1 MPGYDAAV
9 VEPTPRPSHWHP
21 QLIEAAAALHDN
33 RLDVAERILKP
44 HLKEDPFDVRAIRM
58 LAELAARLGRLKDS
72 ETLLR
77 RALEIDPNFTAARA
91 NLAMVLGRL
100 GRPAEALELLDAV
113 FAAEPES
120 VGHLNLKAATLGRLG
135 DFEQALELYRQ
146 VLDRAPNQPRV
157 LMSYGH
163 MLKTIG
169 RLDDAVAAYRKATA
183 LNPALGEV
191 WWSLANLKTVRF
203 TEQDVAAMKQAL
215 GRTDLKDDDRFHVEF
230 ALGKAL
236 HDLGESDDAFTHY
249 SAGNALRRK
258 YHPFNGD
265 HLTQLVDH
273 SIELF
278 TAQVL
283 KRPGGSSASD
293 PIFIVGMPRAGSTLV
308 EQILSSHSLVE
319 GTSELPDMPAIARG
333 RGRYPASAVELSA
346 DERHE
351 AGDEYLRRTAV
362 QRRTD
367 RPFFIDK
374 LPNNWMFVP
383 FIQFVLPNAKIV
395 DARRHPLGC
404 CMSNFRQH
412 FARGQDFTYDLGDL
426 GRYYSDYVR
435 LMAHMDSIMPGRVHR
450 VIYERMVDDT
460 DAEIRAL
467 LDYCGLEFEPACLS
481 FYETDRPVRTPSSE
495 QVRQPIY
502 RNATDEWQRYEEHLE
517 PLKRALGPVLEAYPD
532 APRSFLQH

>member
-1 MPGYDAAV
+1 V
-9 VEPTPRPSHWHP
+9 
-21 QLIEAAAALHDN
+21 EAAMALNEN
-33 RLDVAERILKP
+33 RLDVAERLLKP
-44 HLKEDPFDVRAIRM
+44 HLKDDPFDVRAIRM

-72 ETLLR
+72 EVLLR

-100 GRPAEALELLDAV
+100 GRSAEALDLLDRI
-113 FAAEPES
+113 FEDEPDR

-135 DFEQALELYRQ
+135 DFEQALEIYRQ
-146 VLDRAPNQPRV
+146 VLERAPHQPRV
-157 LMSYGH
+157 LTSYGH
-163 MLKTIG
+163 MLKTVG
-169 RLDDAVAAYRKATA
+169 RLDEAVAAYRKALA
-183 LNPALGEV
+183 INPAMGEV

-203 TEQDVAAMKQAL
+203 SEEDIAAMEQAL
-215 GRTDLKDDDRFHVEF
+215 GRADLKDDDRFHVEF

-236 HDLGESDDAFTHY
+236 HDLGRTDEAFAHY

-258 YHPFNGD
+258 YHPFNAD
-265 HLTQLVDH
+265 HQTKLIDR

-278 TAQVL
+278 TAEVL
-283 KRPGGSSASD
+283 ASPRGSPATD
-293 PIFIVGMPRAGSTLV
+293 PIFIVGMPRAGSTLI

-333 RGRYPASAVELSA
+333 RGKYPASAVGLSTE
-346 DERHE
+346 ERTD
-351 AGDEYLRRTAV
+351 AGDEYLRRSAV

-383 FIQFVLPNAKIV
+383 FIHMVLPNAKII

-404 CMSNFRQH
+404 CLSNFRQH
-412 FARGQDFTYDLGDL
+412 FARGQDFTYDLEDL

-435 LMAHMDSIMPGRVHR
+435 LMAHVDEVLPGRVHR

-460 DAEIRAL
+460 ENEIRAL
-467 LDYCGLEFEPACLS
+467 LDYCGLDFEPACLT
-481 FYETDRPVRTPSSE
+481 FYETDRAVRTPSSE
-495 QVRQPIY
+495 QVRRPIY
-502 RNATDEWQRYEEHLE
+502 RDATDEWRAYDAHLGT
-517 PLKRALGPVLEAYPD
+517 LRHALGPVLEAYPD
-532 APRSFLQH
+532 APQTF